1 MKIRLSELRSLI
13 REAARE
19 SSLDKLFQELE
30 TMSKTVDSNVSQ
42 TTLVDA
48 LTLLLKVKDSNVSGD
63 RLSARV
69 GLDAG
74 EIPEFVDVYKGFTR
88 RKILLGDELLA
99 AVKLKI
105 DRAQRSDDPETVV
118 DDAKLM
124 MKSLVKMSAAL
135 SKFDDVEEEAPE
147 GSPLGKFAFPLRR
160 RGVPPEPDTPEEKRL
175 FNALVAHFVD
185 NIKLNAK
192 AAMGIKD
199 LLSQG
204 LYPEVFSP
212 PDQEEVF
219 RGMSVSKAWLSKT
232 LGMAA
237 KDIPAK
243 GSKEVETTYT
253 PRNGGGSSWTVNKAI
268 TSKYFRDPSRVG
280 VVLHA
285 RTADNPGSFV
295 MGPDHLYRLDFIA
308 GFAYEK
314 EVVGLGDIKI
324 YKISWIDET

>member
-1 MKIRLSELRSLI
+1 MKIRISELRSLI
-13 REAARE
+13 REATRE
-19 SSLDKLFQELE
+19 SSLNKLFQELE
-30 TMSKTVDSNVSQ
+30 AMSKKVDSNVSRSV
-42 TTLVDA
+42 LVDA
-48 LTLLLKVKDSNVSGD
+48 LTLLLKDKDSEIASMRGKPY
-63 RLSARV
+63 

-74 EIPEFVDVYKGFTR
+74 EIYEFEDVYKGFAR
-88 RKILLGDELLA
+88 GKILLGDELLA
-99 AVKLKI
+99 VVKLKI
-105 DRAQRSDDPETVV
+105 NRAQRSDDPETVV

-160 RGVPPEPDTPEEKRL
+160 RGKPPEPDTPEEKRL

-192 AAMGIKD
+192 VAMGIKD

-243 GSKEVETTYT
+243 GSKEVGTTYE
-253 PRNGGGSSWTVNKAI
+253 PRNGGGSSWTVDKAT
-268 TSKYFRDPSRVG
+268 TSKFFRDPSRVG

-295 MGPDHLYRLDFIA
+295 MGPDHLYRIDFIA
-308 GFAYEK
+308 QFAYEK
-314 EVVGLGDIKI
+314 EVVGLGDIKV

>member
-1 MKIRLSELRSLI
+1 MKIRLSELRRMI

-19 SSLDKLFQELE
+19 SSFDRVFQELE
-30 TMSKTVDSNVSQ
+30 AMSKKVDSNVSRSV
-42 TTLVDA
+42 LVDA
-48 LTLLLKVKDSNVSGD
+48 LTLLMKDKDFEIASMRGKPY
-63 RLSARV
+63 

-74 EIPEFVDVYKGFTR
+74 EIYEFEDVYKGFTR

-105 DRAQRSDDPETVV
+105 NRAQRSEDPETVV

-124 MKSLVKMSAAL
+124 MRSLVKMSAAL

-160 RGVPPEPDTPEEKRL
+160 RGKPPEPDTPEEKRL
-175 FNALVAHFVD
+175 FNALVAHFAD

-192 AAMGIKD
+192 TAMSIKD

-204 LYPEVFSP
+204 LYPEVFSS

-219 RGMSVSKAWLSKT
+219 RGMSVSKAWLSKA

-243 GSKEVETTYT
+243 GSEEVGMTYKS
-253 PRNGGGSSWTVNKAI
+253 RNGGGSSWTVNKAI

-285 RTADNPGSFV
+285 RVADNPDSFV

-314 EVVGLGDIKI
+314 EVVGLGDIKV
-324 YKISWIDET
+324 YKISWIDES

>member
-1 MKIRLSELRSLI
+1 MKIRLSELRRMI

-19 SSLDKLFQELE
+19 SSFDRVFQELE
-30 TMSKTVDSNVSQ
+30 AMSKKVDSNVSRSV
-42 TTLVDA
+42 LVDA
-48 LTLLLKVKDSNVSGD
+48 LTLLMKDKDFEIASMRGKPY
-63 RLSARV
+63 

-74 EIPEFVDVYKGFTR
+74 EIYEFEDVYKGFTR

-105 DRAQRSDDPETVV
+105 NRAQRSEDPETVV

-124 MKSLVKMSAAL
+124 MRSLVKMSAAL

-160 RGVPPEPDTPEEKRL
+160 RGKPPEPDTPEEKRL
-175 FNALVAHFVD
+175 FNALVAHFAD

-192 AAMGIKD
+192 TAMGIKD

-212 PDQEEVF
+212 PEQEEVF

-243 GSKEVETTYT
+243 GSEEVETTYE

-285 RTADNPGSFV
+285 RVADNPGSFV

-314 EVVGLGDIKI
+314 EVVGLGDIKV
-324 YKISWIDET
+324 YKISWIDES

>member
-1 MKIRLSELRSLI
+1 MI

-19 SSLDKLFQELE
+19 SSFDRVFQELE
-30 TMSKTVDSNVSQ
+30 AMSKKVDSNVSRSV
-42 TTLVDA
+42 LVDA
-48 LTLLLKVKDSNVSGD
+48 LTLFLKVKDSLV
-63 RLSARV
+63 LKARAS

-74 EIPEFVDVYKGFTR
+74 ELAEFVDVYRGFTR
-88 RKILLGDELLA
+88 GKILLGDELLD

-105 DRAQRSDDPETVV
+105 DRAQRSADPETVV

-160 RGVPPEPDTPEEKRL
+160 RGKPPEPDTPEEKRMY
-175 FNALVAHFVD
+175 NALVAHFAD

-199 LLSQG
+199 MLSQG

-212 PDQEEVF
+212 PGQKEVF

-232 LGMAA
+232 LGVAA
-237 KDIPAK
+237 KDIPEK
-243 GSKEVETTYT
+243 GSKEVEMTYT
-253 PRNGGGSSWTVNKAI
+253 PRGGSGSSWTVNKEI
-268 TSKYFRDPSRVG
+268 TSKFFRDPSRVG

-285 RTADNPGSFV
+285 RTADNPSNFV
-295 MGPDHLYRLDFIA
+295 MGTDHLYKLDFIA
-308 GFAYEK
+308 GFANEE
-314 EVVGLGDIKI
+314 EVVGLGDIKV
-324 YKISWIDET
+324 YKISWIDES